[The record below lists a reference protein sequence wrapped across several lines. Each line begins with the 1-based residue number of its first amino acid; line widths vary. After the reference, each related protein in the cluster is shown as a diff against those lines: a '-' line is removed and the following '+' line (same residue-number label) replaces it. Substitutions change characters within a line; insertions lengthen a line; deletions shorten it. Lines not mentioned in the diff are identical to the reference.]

1 MKNRSVL
8 GIGLCFIL
16 LHVDERAQAQ
26 LIPEEGQN
34 IWQWHADFLG
44 DPANLVGEGEEG
56 STWELH
62 QRSMS
67 YWGERLYP
75 TGEFGIAR
83 SALVD
88 YLEWIQA
95 NPKGGGGWV
104 SNWSC
109 MGPFDTPAPENPVG
123 NNVEG
128 TGQIHAIAFDPN
140 YATNGVM
147 YCASA
152 YGGMFKSVDHGAHW
166 TNMTDN
172 ELPIIGITDI
182 VVDAQQPSHLFVAT
196 GNVDAPLGYTAGVYR
211 SFDGGVSWDA
221 INTGLPLTS
230 PAFIGM
236 HAIEMSPSNPNEMIC
251 LTSMGIYRS
260 SNVSSTGP
268 AEVQWTLSTGSPVDG
283 DFKSLV
289 YHPVLP
295 NVVYASGSD
304 VYRSMDG
311 GESWT
316 SMTTTFPG
324 LDLSAG
330 VFTNNPA
337 TRFAISIAQEA
348 PYQLHTTIAQTNAGS
363 GHAAYFDQVA
373 QTWFLGDAIASDWWT
388 SEAWCCSATSP
399 IDNSMVAYGTTEV
412 FFTHDHGISLNE
424 VDDYY
429 EEAHP
434 DKHVLAFVKISETE
448 AELWIGHDGGLSVT
462 TDLVA
467 TNSSQCLFEDRN
479 DGLVVGTII
488 SMSSSPVDADEVWI
502 GNQDVGNSLLLDR
515 LAGVHD
521 WRTKQGGDGGAVQFS
536 PDGDKAWTWI
546 YNSRNTFIKWR
557 TSMADHVN
565 YWYVAYDGHPNYMG
579 AFGAS
584 EFPPM
589 GFLQSTGQWWF
600 GVSDIWKED
609 DIGMLPVDAGS
620 FNRLTQIQCDVDN
633 AQDLEFQLCNN
644 QGHTNTV
651 IHPMDERYIYF
662 TTSFVKPNNGQACP
676 GGMDMKLYRTVV
688 TGNDPLVPL
697 CDAQPRFELATLPTD
712 LPVTAMLVD
721 PADPLHIWASFSGFD
736 AAFKVWQSFD
746 RGSTWE
752 PWGVQDQLP
761 NLPVNDM
768 VYHDGTE
775 DGIYVGMDVGVYYR
789 NTNTPWQSFF
799 TDLPN
804 VQVNDLDINY
814 CAGKIRAGTFGRGL
828 WESDLAEQPTVAQQ
842 ITQNTTWSFHRNLAQ
857 DVRVMPGATLTITS
871 TANFAP
877 NTKLIIEPGAAVIVD
892 AGGLLHNSCGKEWG
906 GVQVLGNSALAQ
918 TSTNQGYFE
927 LRNGGTIEN
936 ASIGILVGDL
946 NDLTKG
952 GGVVKIAGTQAQPGG
967 FVRNCRP
974 ALRYMPYGY
983 TPNSGYYTR
992 NLGKFVHAVFEFTD
1006 AAVDADQGMDELIK
1020 LDGVDGIGFYACT
1033 FRNTIAN
1040 VAETQLLG
1048 HGIHS
1053 LESRFRVTSTCPTPG
1068 TPCTAAQM
1076 VPSTF
1081 SGLDHGV
1088 HALGAAASSIFT
1100 VENSSF
1106 SNNIAGVFASGI
1118 TGFKVWKNDFE
1129 LTDRTILFTHP
1140 TEEFWGG
1147 RPRGIYTYES
1157 FGFKI
1162 QDNTLHSP
1170 TTGTLVAAEA
1180 IVVGYSRDHNDKIW
1194 KNIAR
1199 DLSTGFV
1206 GEGIAASTE
1215 PGGYSGTIGLQIL
1228 CSSNSN
1234 VDKNLYSRKIEGQTD
1249 ANFHT
1254 IRTIQASAGRGADN
1268 TLDGWAGE
1276 TDRWDFYKDTDAPI
1290 TYYHRTAPN
1299 LYPEH
1304 VSDDVLV
1311 NGIPA
1316 ASSSECTPNLISTDP
1331 NILVNGMLLDGRT
1344 QYGETRYLYEQLID
1358 GGNTDAVVEEI
1369 ESSWPQDVWD
1379 LRTYLL
1385 SKSPYLSTEALKEL
1399 VDKYGVPEAIKAE
1412 ILIANP
1418 DATQKDGFLKWAE
1431 YDAHYPLPAHLLASI
1446 RASWDVKTYRTTLEA
1461 QMAAHHA
1468 RMTEAANELLDIY
1481 ATRDSSGTH
1490 NDSLRWVWQQL
1501 PTVAARYAETL
1512 LRIQESDYTGAQA
1525 LMNDLDED
1533 HKLSTAEERERTR
1546 MGTLINDLLNLEQ
1559 QARDVRKL
1567 DESEIAAW
1575 QTLIDGEYD
1584 RPATWI
1590 SNMLCFHYGICRSP
1604 LTGGESEPKTLQR
1617 SSPEKPA
1624 STERSFKLQP
1634 NPASTFVTLNFELLP
1649 TENSARLLVQD
1660 AQGRIV
1666 ATENLQGNVGQVV
1679 FDTRRW
1685 AKGVYTARCMVG
1697 EEPAHAEKLVIE

>member
-1 MKNRSVL
+1 MATNER
-8 GIGLCFIL
+8 
-16 LHVDERAQAQ
+16 DEE
-26 LIPEEGQN
+26 P
-34 IWQWHADFLG
+34 
-44 DPANLVGEGEEG
+44 
-56 STWELH
+56 
-62 QRSMS
+62 
-67 YWGERLYP
+67 Y
-75 TGEFGIAR
+75 
-83 SALVD
+83 
-88 YLEWIQA
+88 
-95 NPKGGGGWV
+95 V
-104 SNWSC
+104 SNWNAL
-109 MGPFDTPAPENPVG
+109 GPFNTPPTAFSLG
-123 NNVEG
+123 NHTGV
-128 TGQIHAIAFDPN
+128 GQIHKIVFDPGYGLVN
-140 YATNGVM
+140 TTV
-147 YCASA
+147 YCASGFGGLFKSTDDGDTWQSMTDFA
-152 YGGMFKSVDHGAHW
+152 FQFTGVSDLVIDPATGTMFVSTGASDESFRYSTGVWRSANGGQDWENITQDLYFGPDAQFNNIFNLEVVPSDPNIQFIATINGIFKSTNALAVASAVVWEQVLYPLDLNDEPLENYWKGLTFQYGSEQVMFASGKDVYMSTDQGETWASITGALSGLDFSQAPWDPAAPSTDGAATCSRINLASSSSNPDKVSAFVSLGKNGNGSTHAFVLDIPTMLWSYQHMVTNDNSPGSPNSSPSWIALAVSPLGQPNATYYGGRFLNRSLNGLGPTVVGSGILHDDFQELVFSPDGTKLWLGTHG
-166 TNMTDN
+166 
-172 ELPIIGITDI
+172 
-182 VVDAQQPSHLFVAT
+182 
-196 GNVDAPLGYTAGVYR
+196 
-211 SFDGGVSWDA
+211 
-221 INTGLPLTS
+221 
-230 PAFIGM
+230 
-236 HAIEMSPSNPNEMIC
+236 
-251 LTSMGIYRS
+251 GIYR
-260 SNVSSTGP
+260 
-268 AEVQWTLSTGSPVDG
+268 
-283 DFKSLV
+283 
-289 YHPVLP
+289 
-295 NVVYASGSD
+295 
-304 VYRSMDG
+304 
-311 GESWT
+311 
-316 SMTTTFPG
+316 
-324 LDLSAG
+324 
-330 VFTNNPA
+330 
-337 TRFAISIAQEA
+337 
-348 PYQLHTTIAQTNAGS
+348 
-363 GHAAYFDQVA
+363 
-373 QTWFLGDAIASDWWT
+373 ASDPYSSFQSAQW
-388 SEAWCCSATSP
+388 EA
-399 IDNSMVAYGTTEV
+399 
-412 FFTHDHGISLNE
+412 LN
-424 VDDYY
+424 DQ
-429 EEAHP
+429 
-434 DKHVLAFVKISETE
+434 L
-448 AELWIGHDGGLSVT
+448 
-462 TDLVA
+462 
-467 TNSSQCLFEDRN
+467 Q
-479 DGLVVGTII
+479 VGTIVAC
-488 SMSSSPVDADEVWI
+488 SVNPTRSGEAFI
-502 GNQDVGNSLLLDR
+502 GNQDCGTSYRSPDLFGATGSWKHLM
-515 LAGVHD
+515 
-521 WRTKQGGDGGAVQFS
+521 GGDGGANIVS
-536 PDGDKAWTWI
+536 PDGSRAWNWLLAPRH
-546 YNSRNTFIKWR
+546 YYWRHASPFNVQPASYTFNVVE
-557 TSMADHVN
+557 T
-565 YWYVAYDGHPNYMG
+565 HPNYMG

-584 EFPPM
+584 EKPPM
-589 GFLQSTGQWWF
+589 GFSLGSGRWYM
-600 GVSDIWKED
+600 GVSDVWEEND
-609 DIGMLPVDAGS
+609 YTVPPSGPGT
-620 FNRLTQIQCDVDN
+620 FTRLTNIQG
-633 AQDLEFQLCNN
+633 DL
-644 QGHTNTV
+644 GGT
-651 IHPMDERYIYF
+651 YF
-662 TTSFVKPNNGQACP
+662 TDNCLNQS
-676 GGMDMKLYRTVV
+676 RTRVVFADSDENYVYHV
-688 TGNDPLVPL
+688 TG
-697 CDAQPRFELATLPTD
+697 AQLPSVTCPTGHGSRLLRSRRDGNGIIYPEFSTEQQFELTNLPPLFD
-712 LPVTAMLVD
+712 LNERAITGLVVD
-721 PADPLHIWASFSGFD
+721 PDEPEKLWITFSGYLPSLRIWMSMNEGQSWTNADPDMS
-736 AAFKVWQSFD
+736 
-746 RGSTWE
+746 
-752 PWGVQDQLP
+752 LP
-761 NLPVNDM
+761 NLPINDV
-768 VYHDGTE
+768 VYQIGTE
-775 DGIYVGMDVGVYYR
+775 DGLYVAMDVGVYYK
-789 NTNTPWQSFF
+789 NASMTSWVPYYGT
-799 TDLPN
+799 LPN
-804 VQVNDLDINY
+804 AQVNDLDINY
-814 CAGKIRAGTFGRGL
+814 CDGKIIAGTYGRGL
-828 WESDLAEQPTVAQQ
+828 WESDLAEQPNVALQ

-877 NTKLIIEPGAAVIVD
+877 NTALIIEPGASVVVD
-892 AGGLLHNSCGKEWG
+892 GGLLHNSCGLGWN
-906 GVQVLGNSALAQ
+906 GVQVLGNSGMAQ
-918 TSTNQGYFE
+918 TPANQGYLE
-927 LRNGGTIEN
+927 LRNGGRIEK
-936 ASIGILVGDL
+936 AAIGILVGDL
-946 NDLTKG
+946 NDLTQG

-967 FVRNCRP
+967 YVRDCRP
-974 ALRYMPYGY
+974 AVRFMPYGY
-983 TPNSGYYTR
+983 TPNSGYYLR
-992 NLGKFVHAVFEFTD
+992 NRSKFVHAVFEFTD
-1006 AAVDADQGMDELIK
+1006 AAVDAEQGMNELVK
-1020 LDGVDGIGFYACT
+1020 LDGVDGIGFYACS
-1033 FRNTIAN
+1033 FRNIIAD
-1040 VAETQLLG
+1040 VPETQLLG

-1053 LESRFRVTSTCPTPG
+1053 MESRFRVTSTCPTPG